1 MIEHIETYSL
11 EKFTSLI
18 ALRKGEVKLGERIHY
33 YNEKTDLSALTKRG
47 VQFALL
53 GIPESIG
60 VMANHGRP
68 GAERSWSSFLKYF
81 LNIQN
86 NRFLDGGRILCLG
99 HLKVDILQQKA
110 LEVPKGDNQYI
121 TKLRQLCQSLD
132 QIVAPVIQT
141 LVHAGLV
148 PIIIGGGHNNS
159 YPIIKGSAEALETK
173 NGVACLNLD
182 AHADFRPMEGRHSGN
197 CFSYAFYQRYL
208 SRYHVMGLHESYNSE
223 SMLKNMDLE
232 SAISYQMVEELDDFD
247 QALDQALH
255 QLGHGPDRVG
265 LELDMD
271 SIAGMPSS
279 AFTPYGVTIGN
290 ARDYVRKAAKSL
302 NPLYLHLAE
311 ASIQNIS
318 YDQATVGKTLAL
330 LATDFIKSWER

>member
-1 MIEHIETYSL
+1 MIEYIETYPL

-18 ALRKGEVKLGERIHY
+18 RIRKGEVKLGERIY
-33 YNEKTDLSALTKRG
+33 YFDDKTDLSALVKKG
-47 VQFALL
+47 VQFVLL

-60 VMANHGRP
+60 IMANHGKP
-68 GAERSWSSFLKYF
+68 GAERSWSSFLKCF

-86 NRFLDGGRILCLG
+86 NRFLEGSRILCLG
-99 HLKVDILQQKA
+99 HLKVDLLQQKA

-132 QIVAPVIQT
+132 QVVAPVIKT
-141 LVHAGLV
+141 LVNSGLV
-148 PIIIGGGHNNS
+148 PIVIGGGHNNS
-159 YPIIKGSAEALETK
+159 YPIIKGCAEALDTK
-173 NGVACLNLD
+173 NGIACLNLD

-208 SRYHVMGLHESYNSE
+208 ARYHVMGLHQSYNSE

-232 SAISYQMVEELDDFD
+232 SAISYQMMEDFDDFD

-255 QLGHGPDRVG
+255 QLTHSPERVG

-271 SIAGMPSS
+271 SIEGMPSS
-279 AFTPYGVTIGN
+279 AFTPYGVTIAN
-290 ARDYVRKAAKSL
+290 ARDFVREATKSL
-302 NPLYLHLAE
+302 HPLYFHVAE

-318 YDQATVGKTLAL
+318 YDQATTAKTLACL
-330 LATDFIKSWER
+330 VTDFIKTWNK